1 MNLKAASQPEAAFF
15 IQMNSFR
22 IIFMGTPEFAVA
34 SLEALVQAKFDVV
47 AVVTVADKPAGR
59 GQVLQESPVKK
70 FAIANNIPVLQ
81 PLNLKDPAFIA
92 TLASYK
98 ADLQFVVAFRMLPEQ
113 VWNMPRLGT
122 YNLHGSLLPRYR
134 GAAPINHAILNGDTE
149 SGVTT
154 FKLQHAIDTGSIL
167 LQAKQAISEDM
178 SAGELHDKLMAIGA
192 NLVVKTAQLIK
203 ESDEKH
209 SPLNF
214 SVQKDEDATHAPKI
228 FKEHCKINWQQSSA
242 KILNQ
247 IRGLSPYPTAF
258 TSIGSESPGSKLL
271 KIFRARI
278 DLQQTAALTKGAI
291 CCNADRMWV
300 AANDAWIELLEV
312 QLEGKKKMPVVE
324 FLKGVRDAQQLRIV

>member
-1 MNLKAASQPEAAFF
+1 
-15 IQMNSFR
+15 
-22 IIFMGTPEFAVA
+22 MGTPEFAVA

-70 FAIANNIPVLQ
+70 FAVANNIPVLQ
-81 PLNLKDPAFIA
+81 PLNLKDPDFITA
-92 TLASYK
+92 LASYK

-154 FKLQHAIDTGSIL
+154 FKLQHAIDTGSVL
-167 LQAKQAISEDM
+167 LQAKQTISDDTT
-178 SAGELHDKLMAIGA
+178 AGELHDKLMVIGA
-192 NLVVKTAQLIK
+192 GLVVKTAQLIK
-203 ESDEKH
+203 ESDEKLV
-209 SPLNF
+209 PLSF
-214 SVQKDEDATHAPKI
+214 SVQKDEEATHAPKI
-228 FKEHCKINWQQSSA
+228 FKEHCKINWQQNSV
-242 KILNQ
+242 IICNQ

-258 TSIGSESPGSKLL
+258 TSIGSESLGTKLL

-278 DLQQTAALTKGAI
+278 DKQQTAKI
-291 CCNADRMWV
+291 NAGVIRCSVDKMWV
-300 AANDAWIELLEV
+300 AAEDAWIELLEV
-312 QLEGKKKMPVVE
+312 QLEGKKKMPVAD